1 MIILESPGCVFFS
14 AANLDNLPVAQSAY
28 CETAKVDADD
38 GSENLCHEGTAKVI
52 VAISCK
58 HACCSVRRETD
69 LRTVYV

>member
-38 GSENLCHEGTAKVI
+38 GSENLCDKGTAKVI
-52 VAISCK
+52 VAI
-58 HACCSVRRETD
+58 
-69 LRTVYV
+69 